1 MVRSIKM
8 TEPIRTVAKK
18 TAGARAVPALPKP
31 SPTQKTKALP
41 KPRPQQTRD
50 DGFTPETLTFL
61 RGLARHNDRE
71 WFEARRDVYE
81 SALRQPMLALVA
93 QVNREMDKFAPLHV
107 KAPEKTV
114 LRIYRDTRFS
124 KSKLPYKQHYAAW
137 WGRAVMVKTSGAGY
151 YLHLSAKQLHIAA
164 GLYMPDAAQTL
175 LVRRYLL
182 DHHEE
187 LRAILASRALKAKMQ
202 LSDPR
207 PLTRAPKGFGAD
219 DPAIDLVLYRNWG
232 VDVELPPEQALGAEF
247 ASALVKYFRAAAPLV
262 DFLNAPLVSAA
273 GAQKR
278 PMFGL

>member
-1 MVRSIKM
+1 MVRSIEMK
-8 TEPIRTVAKK
+8 EPIRATAVQKPEGKSSRKPATKLK
-18 TAGARAVPALPKP
+18 AEAAAGRDDAQETAPEFFTAG
-31 SPTQKTKALP
+31 
-41 KPRPQQTRD
+41 
-50 DGFTPETLTFL
+50 TLTFL

-71 WFEARRDVYE
+71 WFEARRDTYE
-81 SALRQPMLALVA
+81 RELRAPMLAVIA
-93 QVNREMDKFAPLHV
+93 RVNREMQKFAPLHV

-137 WGRAVMVKTSGAGY
+137 WGRTGMVKTSGAGY

-182 DHHEE
+182 EHHDE
-187 LRAILASRALKAKMQ
+187 LRRLLASRSLKAKVG

-207 PLTRAPKGFGAD
+207 ALTRAPKGFAAD
-219 DPAIDLVLYRNWG
+219 DPAIDLVLFRNWG
-232 VDVELPPEQALGAEF
+232 VDVELPPEQALGADFPEVL
-247 ASALVKYFRAAAPLV
+247 AKYFRVAAPLV
-262 DFLNAPLVSAA
+262 DFLNAPLVNAA
-273 GAQKR
+273 AAQKR